1 VHTFGAMRLRLF
13 AVLFG
18 GIVASACASEAAS
31 DASRSDDVSTVKDT
45 RPKEQTI
52 GNCWIYATLG
62 WVESMELAHS
72 GTSLDLSE
80 SYLTYLH
87 AFTRITTDEFVF
99 DVRGDWNTG
108 DFFGEGAELVAR
120 YGLMDQ
126 SAFVS
131 AEKDVDR
138 STRQEA
144 ANAVIIAA
152 LKTGGELSTK
162 EARRDPRK
170 VRAVLDRAWAL
181 PSEISETMTRTFGPD
196 LSKTRAKGATLPAKG
211 FHDPAKMIVA
221 KAKDGHEI
229 TLDEAMGELDPMRE
243 TSSVR
248 DRKERRGPY
257 AWQRVEM
264 EDAGARDGAVLR
276 LKKTLNAGYSV
287 PIDWYPAWDSMR
299 EGDGSF
305 HAPVRGEGGWHAS
318 LVSDY
323 EIDVPGHG
331 VLPAGTPVTD
341 PALLEKTLAKDAEVK
356 FLRLKNSWGREIGPL
371 AARGYTDAMWDYLTW
386 EWERPRIDYDEKK
399 ETGIGVAA
407 FVLPPPSWE
416 GATH

>member
-1 VHTFGAMRLRLF
+1 MRLV
-13 AVLFG
+13 AIVLG
-18 GIVASACASEAAS
+18 GALAAACATETTNDAAR
-31 DASRSDDVSTVKDT
+31 ADDVTSVKDT
-45 RPKEQTI
+45 RPKEQLI

-87 AFTRITTDEFVF
+87 AFSRITNDEFVL

-108 DFFGEGAELVAR
+108 DFFGEGAELIAR
-120 YGLMDQ
+120 YGVMDQ
-126 SAFVS
+126 AAFVS

-138 STRQEA
+138 STRQKS
-144 ANAVIIAA
+144 ANDVVIAA
-152 LKTGGELSTK
+152 LKSGGDLATK
-162 EARRDPRK
+162 EARRDPAK

-181 PSEISETMTRTFGPD
+181 PAEISGMMTRTFGAD
-196 LSKTRAKGATLPAKG
+196 LSKTRAKGATLPTKG

-229 TLDEAMGELDPMRE
+229 TLDEAMGELDPSRE

-264 EDAGARDGAVLR
+264 SEAPARDAAILR
-276 LKKTLNAGYSV
+276 LKKTLNAGFSV
-287 PIDWYPAWDSMR
+287 PIDWFPAWESMR
-299 EGDGSF
+299 EPEGSF

-341 PALLEKTLAKDAEVK
+341 EALLTKTLSKDAEIK

-399 ETGIGVAA
+399 ETGIAISA
-407 FVLPPPSWE
+407 FVLPPQSWE

>member
-1 VHTFGAMRLRLF
+1 MRLTF
-13 AVLFG
+13 VAVLLG
-18 GIVASACASEAAS
+18 GIVASACAGETASES
-31 DASRSDDVSTVKDT
+31 SRADDVTSVKDT

-62 WVESMELAHS
+62 WVESMHLAHS
-72 GTSLDLSE
+72 GESLDLSE

-87 AFTRITTDEFVF
+87 AFTRITNDEFVY
-99 DVRGDWNTG
+99 DVRGEWNTG
-108 DFFGEGAELVAR
+108 DFFGEGAELIAR

-126 SAFVS
+126 AAFVS
-131 AEKDVDR
+131 VEKDVDR
-138 STRQEA
+138 STRQKT
-144 ANAVIIAA
+144 ANDVVTAA
-152 LKTGGELSTK
+152 LKTDGELASK
-162 EARRDPRK
+162 EARRDPKK

-181 PSEISETMTRTFGPD
+181 PPAISEMMSRTFGAD
-196 LSKTRAKGATLPAKG
+196 LDKTRAKGAELPKDG

-229 TLDEAMGELDPMRE
+229 TLDEAMGELDPARPV
-243 TSSVR
+243 SSVR

-264 EDAGARDGAVLR
+264 DEPSARDAAILR
-276 LKKTLNAGYSV
+276 LKKTLNAGFSV
-287 PIDWYPAWDSMR
+287 PIDWFPAWASMR
-299 EGDGSF
+299 EPEGSF

-341 PALLEKTLAKDAEVK
+341 EALLEKTLSKDAEMK

-371 AARGYTDAMWDYLTW
+371 AARGYTDAMWSYLTW
-386 EWERPRIDYDEKK
+386 EWERARIDYDEKK
-399 ETGIGVAA
+399 ETGIAISA
-407 FVLPPPSWE
+407 FVLPPASWE